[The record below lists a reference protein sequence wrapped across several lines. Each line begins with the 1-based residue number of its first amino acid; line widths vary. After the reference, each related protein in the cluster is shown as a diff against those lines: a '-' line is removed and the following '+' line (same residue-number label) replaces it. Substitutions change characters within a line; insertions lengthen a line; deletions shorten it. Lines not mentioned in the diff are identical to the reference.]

1 MTWYLTPPGHT
12 VGAWYGQTNL
22 PGDNVRDLNIIMS
35 TLYYCQL
42 SVTNPDWQ
50 LLLGSGDD
58 RTIRSLAGPVL
69 AGMVPS
75 PGPYT
80 ARLELSHY
88 SSTGQRRQTHFITS
102 NIILNA
108 RYRGAE
114 DVSCHAGFSSYERV
128 YCIMECTVHDS
139 ALAIRAFIP
148 SKTNHID
155 CTDYL
160 IYIQTIAIYTYSFA
174 CASVRNSVTF
184 PSTPFC

>member
-1 MTWYLTPPGHT
+1 MCDKHPMPNEWHSDMIPDT
-12 VGAWYGQTNL
+12 AWTHSGGLIWSDQFAGWQCAGSEYYYEQHC
-22 PGDNVRDLNIIMS
+22 
-35 TLYYCQL
+35 LYYCQL

-50 LLLGSGDD
+50 LLRSGDY
-58 RTIRSLAGPVL
+58 RTMLSLPGPVL

-114 DVSCHAGFSSYERV
+114 DVSCRIQFIWKSLLHNGV
-128 YCIMECTVHDS
+128 YSAWLCSCHPCIYPHR
-139 ALAIRAFIP
+139 I
-148 SKTNHID
+148 TNQKD
-155 CTDYL
+155 CT
-160 IYIQTIAIYTYSFA
+160 
-174 CASVRNSVTF
+174 
-184 PSTPFC
+184 